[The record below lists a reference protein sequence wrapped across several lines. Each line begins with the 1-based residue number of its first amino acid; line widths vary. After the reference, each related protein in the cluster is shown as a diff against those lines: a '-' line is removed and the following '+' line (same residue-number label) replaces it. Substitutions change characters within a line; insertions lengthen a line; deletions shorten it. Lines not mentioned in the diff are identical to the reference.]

1 MTHDKRF
8 FEISR
13 KTSETSIDIR
23 LSLDGGDVSI
33 STGIG
38 FLDHMLILF
47 AKHGGFGLE
56 IKATGDTHVDFHH
69 TAEDVGILLGTA
81 FAGASGDK
89 AGINRYGS
97 CLLPMDEALIET
109 AVDFGGRIYFSWHV
123 SFPTGKVGDFDTELT
138 EEFWRAFCNNA
149 KCNLH
154 VIMRYGNNSHH
165 IAEGVF
171 KSAARSFSQALKI
184 TGKEIMSTKG
194 VLD

>member
-1 MTHDKRF
+1 MTHDKRI

-23 LSLDGGDVSI
+23 LSLDGGDVSV

-38 FLDHMLILF
+38 FLDHMLTLF
-47 AKHGGFGLE
+47 AKHGSFGLE

-81 FAGASGDK
+81 FAGAAGDK

-123 SFPTGKVGDFDTELT
+123 SFPTGKVGDFDTELI

-154 VIMRYGNNSHH
+154 VIMRYGSNSHH